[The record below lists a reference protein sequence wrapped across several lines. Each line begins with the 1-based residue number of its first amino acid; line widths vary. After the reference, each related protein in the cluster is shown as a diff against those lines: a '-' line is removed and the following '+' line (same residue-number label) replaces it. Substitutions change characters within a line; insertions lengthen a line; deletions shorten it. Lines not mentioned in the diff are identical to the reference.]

1 MLYQCSGISVES
13 VDSCPPQV
21 RVQTTNPL
29 PSTVTCGGTM
39 TISTTPG
46 TLSSAS
52 STTTARIRKGLD
64 LRQKERKSIIF
75 CCYRTDSASSQV
87 PGTGM
92 IPTCSSLVITASL
105 WTRSVRGW
113 NRNTFIVQLARLTRF
128 KWPINL
134 RIFLD
139 IELELLY

>member
-1 MLYQCSGISVES
+1 MLYQCTGISVES

-29 PSTVTCGGTM
+29 LSTVTCGGTM

-46 TLSSAS
+46 TPSSAS
-52 STTTARIRKGLD
+52 STTTARIREGLD
-64 LRQKERKSIIF
+64 QRQKERKSIIF
-75 CCYRTDSASSQV
+75 CYRTDSASSQV

-92 IPTCSSLVITASL
+92 ILTCSSSVITASL

-113 NRNTFIVQLARLTRF
+113 NRNTFILLVAKLTRF
-128 KWPINL
+128 KWTINL

-139 IELELLY
+139 IELKLLY